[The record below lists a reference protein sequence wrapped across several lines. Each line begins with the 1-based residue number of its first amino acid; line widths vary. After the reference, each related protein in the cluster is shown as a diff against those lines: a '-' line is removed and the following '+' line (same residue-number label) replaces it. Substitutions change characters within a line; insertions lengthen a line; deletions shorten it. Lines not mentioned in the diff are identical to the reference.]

1 MEFNMILLPIFF
13 FFCFVGITYL
23 NYKDHKAGRLHREM
37 GTNQMEQTEYNPA
50 TGLPMIGALD
60 SMGNSIGS
68 SASDRDNYWNNDY
81 HRHSTFESSS
91 YDPFSNRY

>member
-1 MEFNMILLPIFF
+1 MIVLLILFVVFVYAAFF
-13 FFCFVGITYL
+13 IESA
-23 NYKDHKAGRLHREM
+23 D
-37 GTNQMEQTEYNPA
+37 EQNNENNFDLSQNATEYNPA

-68 SASDRDNYWNNDY
+68 SAFDHNSWNSDY
-81 HRHSTFESSS
+81 HHSTYNSSS